1 MKRNKR
7 YYRYTIKSK
16 IRKAMENGHTKS
28 SWKEI
33 AISLT
38 AIVTMMTYISISPTL
53 AEYQGNGAVRFWAE
67 IAVIGL
73 SVSLVWE
80 IMCRI
85 GYDTWG
91 RLLTG
96 LSGGC
101 TRIWRYFKNFSLKVK
116 IFSLLSVF
124 LLIAIPIVFLNVYH
138 KTEYYSSVSE
148 VYGLPVGNGEPLS
161 RNEREFRSEYWKIV
175 DYPFK
180 KRVILTYEA
189 PYGQLELMRE
199 YSTLYQMSFFQPSA
213 RIVYDYRKN
222 EEKYKAYDLVSYES
236 ARKNK
241 FREPLEVVYYSSN
254 GKLLLDLKKNEY
266 DKFDV
271 AAYSVEDMPQLLNST
286 LFLLPDGETAEK
298 TPAAQIK
305 VTYNSDGLPQTRQ
318 LSPAVYNM
326 YGVNGERYVYDSEK
340 RLSSLCY
347 LDIHGN
353 PVCNKSGIMM
363 VTFEYTEGD
372 RPNSIRYYG
381 DENGS
386 EKTEGFHGV
395 FCEKFSYDNDG
406 NLSERRQSDRSE
418 NPGYDING
426 IYRYQYTYSN
436 GALLEESFFA
446 SYEKP
451 IKDKLFQSHSIKY
464 EAEGEGSRKTISI
477 TLDSAGVSEEM
488 KKEAANRTEIFPEQI
503 GWQEMDNIN
512 TETGNE
518 TGLAV
523 DAVKMGI
530 SMTEREWENALDESM
545 QKEKNN
551 QKRNYTVIKYELN
564 GNRSISKISYYDEGG
579 NPVSNEHGY
588 AIKHFGY
595 DEYMR
600 ISDEQYCDGSN
611 QPCIIHDGYSAVRN
625 TYEVG
630 RDGKIRSREYLDIS
644 GDLTLNRELG
654 YAYVLYERS
663 SQDSKEC
670 VTESYYDSAGNPIR
684 LPEYGYA
691 KMERYYDESGCLIR
705 ESYYDESGIPA
716 CRKDCWIAEI
726 FRDYADNGNMIREWY
741 KDTDGE
747 LMNRADTGYAVLYRD
762 FNAGLLTEERY
773 EGYQN
778 QALQPV
784 PDKSTGIACIKISY
798 KNGRK
803 QEEQYFDTEGTLA
816 LRSDIGCAI
825 QRYEYNDSGMVSA
838 KSFFDTEGEPV
849 LRKDTGYAEIRFQYG
864 EYNRCSSENYYDTEE
879 KPVISREK
887 YCAGV
892 AYEYDESGNIER
904 EKYFGPD
911 EELMVRSDLGCAQKY
926 MEYDSFGNTVKCV
939 LEDEN
944 GNPVRWKGRGY
955 ASYESEYENG
965 NWVESRYLDEEGQLT
980 VRRDEGYAVIQLE
993 YNELGQCIAQFYY
1006 GTDKKPV
1013 ISSKYHCAGFRYEY
1027 DDMGNRT
1034 LIQYLG
1040 MDRELMTRRD
1050 LGFAQIASE
1059 YNSRG
1064 DEVKVSYLD
1073 AENNPAVWKEG
1084 GYASYDNIYDSYGN
1098 WIASH
1103 YYDLSGKSVLRKDNG
1118 YAGVVSQYDQ
1128 YGQLISRK
1136 YYNTNDNPIISSKY
1150 QCAGFLYEYDERGN
1164 QIVSKAIGTDGEI
1177 MVRKD
1182 LGYAQTNTEYDD
1194 VGREIHIAYL
1204 DTEGQ
1209 PAVWLEGG
1217 CASYDNQYDSQGNWI
1232 ESNYYD
1238 AENNPVIHKKEGY
1251 ASILRQYDAYGQCI
1265 SQTFYDAGGTD
1276 RKPMISSKYLCAG
1289 FQYEYDERG
1298 NRITAQYIGVDGE
1311 MMMREDLG
1319 YAQWTSEYDSR
1330 GNEIKVAYL
1339 NSDGNPTECKGS
1351 GYASYE
1357 NVYDEQNRK
1366 VASYYYDTQ
1375 GNLFSRED
1383 TGYAIM
1389 SSKYDRMG
1397 NWIRSEYYGKD
1408 GEAVLNKTEGYS
1420 IIYLEYDEYGRRI
1433 AWNCYGV
1440 DGEPI
1445 VSSVYLCAGKR
1456 FEYDADGN
1464 QTMVQYIGTDGNLM
1478 KRQDLGYAM
1487 VKYEYD
1493 SFGNV
1498 VNTTYFDESELP
1510 IDE

>member
-1 MKRNKR
+1 
-7 YYRYTIKSK
+7 
-16 IRKAMENGHTKS
+16 MENGHTKS

-91 RLLTG
+91 RLLAG

-148 VYGLPVGNGEPLS
+148 IYGLPVGNGEPLS

-213 RIVYDYRKN
+213 RIVYDYRN
-222 EEKYKAYDLVSYES
+222 
-236 ARKNK
+236 
-241 FREPLEVVYYSSN
+241 N

-363 VTFEYTEGD
+363 VTFEYTGDD

-488 KKEAANRTEIFPEQI
+488 KKEAVNRTDIFPEQI

-579 NPVSNEHGY
+579 NPVSNE
-588 AIKHFGY
+588 
-595 DEYMR
+595 E
-600 ISDEQYCDGSN
+600 
-611 QPCIIHDGYSAVRN
+611 
-625 TYEVG
+625 
-630 RDGKIRSREYLDIS
+630 
-644 GDLTLNRELG
+644 
-654 YAYVLYERS
+654 
-663 SQDSKEC
+663 
-670 VTESYYDSAGNPIR
+670 
-684 LPEYGYA
+684 
-691 KMERYYDESGCLIR
+691 
-705 ESYYDESGIPA
+705 
-716 CRKDCWIAEI
+716 
-726 FRDYADNGNMIREWY
+726 
-741 KDTDGE
+741 
-747 LMNRADTGYAVLYRD
+747 
-762 FNAGLLTEERY
+762 
-773 EGYQN
+773 
-778 QALQPV
+778 
-784 PDKSTGIACIKISY
+784 
-798 KNGRK
+798 
-803 QEEQYFDTEGTLA
+803 
-816 LRSDIGCAI
+816 
-825 QRYEYNDSGMVSA
+825 
-838 KSFFDTEGEPV
+838 
-849 LRKDTGYAEIRFQYG
+849 
-864 EYNRCSSENYYDTEE
+864 
-879 KPVISREK
+879 
-887 YCAGV
+887 
-892 AYEYDESGNIER
+892 
-904 EKYFGPD
+904 
-911 EELMVRSDLGCAQKY
+911 
-926 MEYDSFGNTVKCV
+926 TVK
-939 LEDEN
+939 
-944 GNPVRWKGRGY
+944 
-955 ASYESEYENG
+955 SE
-965 NWVESRYLDEEGQLT
+965 
-980 VRRDEGYAVIQLE
+980 
-993 YNELGQCIAQFYY
+993 
-1006 GTDKKPV
+1006 
-1013 ISSKYHCAGFRYEY
+1013 AGS
-1027 DDMGNRT
+1027 
-1034 LIQYLG
+1034 I
-1040 MDRELMTRRD
+1040 
-1050 LGFAQIASE
+1050 
-1059 YNSRG
+1059 
-1064 DEVKVSYLD
+1064 
-1073 AENNPAVWKEG
+1073 
-1084 GYASYDNIYDSYGN
+1084 
-1098 WIASH
+1098 WI
-1103 YYDLSGKSVLRKDNG
+1103 
-1118 YAGVVSQYDQ
+1118 
-1128 YGQLISRK
+1128 
-1136 YYNTNDNPIISSKY
+1136 
-1150 QCAGFLYEYDERGN
+1150 
-1164 QIVSKAIGTDGEI
+1164 
-1177 MVRKD
+1177 
-1182 LGYAQTNTEYDD
+1182 
-1194 VGREIHIAYL
+1194 
-1204 DTEGQ
+1204 
-1209 PAVWLEGG
+1209 
-1217 CASYDNQYDSQGNWI
+1217 
-1232 ESNYYD
+1232 
-1238 AENNPVIHKKEGY
+1238 
-1251 ASILRQYDAYGQCI
+1251 
-1265 SQTFYDAGGTD
+1265 
-1276 RKPMISSKYLCAG
+1276 
-1289 FQYEYDERG
+1289 
-1298 NRITAQYIGVDGE
+1298 
-1311 MMMREDLG
+1311 
-1319 YAQWTSEYDSR
+1319 
-1330 GNEIKVAYL
+1330 
-1339 NSDGNPTECKGS
+1339 
-1351 GYASYE
+1351 
-1357 NVYDEQNRK
+1357 
-1366 VASYYYDTQ
+1366 
-1375 GNLFSRED
+1375 
-1383 TGYAIM
+1383 
-1389 SSKYDRMG
+1389 
-1397 NWIRSEYYGKD
+1397 
-1408 GEAVLNKTEGYS
+1408 
-1420 IIYLEYDEYGRRI
+1420 
-1433 AWNCYGV
+1433 
-1440 DGEPI
+1440 
-1445 VSSVYLCAGKR
+1445 
-1456 FEYDADGN
+1456 
-1464 QTMVQYIGTDGNLM
+1464 
-1478 KRQDLGYAM
+1478 
-1487 VKYEYD
+1487 
-1493 SFGNV
+1493 
-1498 VNTTYFDESELP
+1498 
-1510 IDE
+1510 